1 METKSRLWII
11 LFAIV
16 FAVVLVWPNIGHR
29 VVQVHFLPD
38 LSTSEITDKAGEIKK
53 YVHDQYGYHSN
64 IEQDENGVSY
74 LQVEGNFVQTAFLNE
89 LSRFDGVDS
98 ARVFLEPLWMEKN
111 LKAYP
116 FKLGLDLQGGMNL
129 VLEADFDSL
138 KNRLLD
144 RYPPSYTEDLQN
156 RINSEQDKDKKKTLE
171 FELSQI
177 KDSMNFTDAKRQEYV
192 RGALEIIRS
201 RVDRTGVSEPMIRMQ
216 GTDRI
221 EISLPGVAS
230 PERAKNII
238 ASTARVEYH
247 LAEQTNEYS
256 TKAAK
261 YFPEYAELTSEAQ
274 REQKIEEISQA
285 IALPDHLRL
294 YASWDRVDKGSSEL
308 APTYFLALEKKS
320 VLDGN
325 DFSPNTYVGMDP
337 DSLQNTVNF
346 QLSAEGT
353 KKFAD
358 LTSENTGRFIAI
370 VIDNRVRSN
379 AQIRTPIL
387 TGSAQISGSFT
398 QEEANDLALIIK
410 EGALP
415 IPMDIVEERSVGP
428 SLGKDAV
435 NSGVFTLV
443 VGLTLVIAFILL
455 YYHTGGI
462 IAMFGLFLNLLFMA
476 GILAWM
482 KFTITLPGLAGI
494 VLTMGMAVDANV
506 IIYER
511 IKEEIKD
518 GKTIKAA
525 TSLGFDRA
533 TWTVVDSN
541 LTTLIAALVLS
552 QFGVGPVKGFA
563 VTLLVGILTTLF
575 TTLYIN
581 RTFVFLSVYD
591 FNFKFFSFGFFN
603 VFKDRVFFSFMKLKW
618 FSMFASTVIVLAFF
632 VVTFQ
637 KHGGMKQGIDF
648 AGGIRIDAE
657 LPQDVSI
664 ENLRSIIEEL
674 NIAASIQASEKGAST
689 LVKIEIGS
697 EEETRLQN
705 LIDAEDFIKGENI
718 STAVDYFRT
727 ELNKKL
733 AEQGTQ
739 QPVVFDSISQVGPTI
754 GKYLRSSAI
763 KLMVVVV
770 ILITIYIA
778 VRFELSYAMGA
789 LGSTLHD
796 IFMVFAFIGFLQI
809 PLSIPVIAAVLTI
822 IGYSINDTIV
832 IFDRI
837 RENRANSAEDSEY
850 VVDLSINETLVR
862 TINTSFTT
870 LITIIGL
877 YFWGGSELS
886 DMALVLIIGIMIGVY
901 SSSFIASPLVVLWD
915 RFAPQKR
922 KA

>member
-11 LFAIV
+11 LFTVV
-16 FAVVLVWPNIGHR
+16 FAFILVWPNIGHR
-29 VVQVHFLPD
+29 VVQVHFLPN
-38 LSTSEITDKAGEIKK
+38 LTTNEIKDKAQEIQE
-53 YVHDQYGYHSN
+53 YVQKQYAYESS
-64 IEQDENGVSY
+64 IKEDEDGTSY
-74 LQVEGNFVQTAFLNE
+74 LQVEGSFVQTAFLNE
-89 LSRFDGVDS
+89 LSRFDGVDP
-98 ARVFLEPLWMEKN
+98 ARVFLEPWWIEEK

-129 VLEADFDSL
+129 VLEADFNALEES
-138 KNRLLD
+138 LLD
-144 RYPPSYTEDLQN
+144 KFPPSYTKDLQE
-156 RINSEQDKDKKKTLE
+156 RIKNEQDKDKKKTLE
-171 FELSQI
+171 NELAQI
-177 KDSMNFTDAKRQEYV
+177 KDSMNFTDAKREEYV

-230 PERAKNII
+230 PERAKNVI
-238 ASTARVEYH
+238 ASTAQVEYF
-247 LAEQTNEYS
+247 LVEATNEYVA
-256 TKAAK
+256 KAAR
-261 YFPEYAELTSEAQ
+261 YFPEYANLTSEAQ
-274 REQKIEEISQA
+274 REQKIEEISQN
-285 IALPDHLRL
+285 IELPENLRL
-294 YASWDRVDKGSSEL
+294 YAAWDRIEKGSNDL
-308 APTYFLALEKKS
+308 APSYFLVLEKKP
-320 VLDGN
+320 VLDGD
-325 DFSPNTYVGMDP
+325 DFSPNTYVGRHP
-337 DSLQNTVNF
+337 DTLQTTVNF
-346 QLSAEGT
+346 ELNSEGT
-353 KKFAD
+353 KKFGK
-358 LTSENTGRFIAI
+358 LTSENIGRSIAI

-379 AQIRTPIL
+379 AGINTPIL
-387 TGSAQISGSFT
+387 TGSAQIQGNFT

-428 SLGKDAV
+428 SLGKEAIS
-435 NSGVFTLV
+435 SGVFTLI
-443 VGLTLVIAFILL
+443 VGLSLVIAFILL
-455 YYHTGGI
+455 YYHAGGI
-462 IAMFGLFLNLLFMA
+462 IATVGLFLNLLFMA

-511 IKEEIKD
+511 IKEEIKN
-518 GKTIKAA
+518 GKTLKAA
-525 TSLGFDRA
+525 TSMGFERA

-541 LTTLIAALVLS
+541 LTTLIAAIVLS

-575 TTLYIN
+575 TTLYVN
-581 RTFVFLSVYD
+581 KAFLYLSVYD
-591 FNFKFFSFGFFN
+591 FNLKFFSFGFRSIL
-603 VFKDRVFFSFMKLKW
+603 KGRVFFSFMRLKW
-618 FSMFASTVIVLAFF
+618 FSMTLSTILIIAFF
-632 VVTFQ
+632 AITFQ

-664 ENLRSIIEEL
+664 QSLRSVIEEL
-674 NIAASIQASEKGAST
+674 GIVATTQTSEKGENT

-705 LIDAEDFIKGENI
+705 LIDAEGFVKGENI
-718 STAVDYFRT
+718 STAVDYFRA
-727 ELNKKL
+727 ELNNKL
-733 AEQGTQ
+733 LEQGVQ

-754 GKYLRSSAI
+754 GKYLRNSAI
-763 KLMVVVV
+763 KLMIVVV
-770 ILITIYIA
+770 ILVTIYVA
-778 VRFELSYAMGA
+778 FRFQLSYAVGA

-796 IFMVFAFIGFLQI
+796 IFLVFAFIGFLQI

-837 RENRANSAEDSEY
+837 RENRANSAEDNEY
-850 VVDLSINETLVR
+850 VVDLAINETLVR

-886 DMALVLIIGIMIGVY
+886 DMALVLIIGIVIGVY
-901 SSSFIASPLVVLWD
+901 SSSFIASPMVVLWD
-915 RFAPQKR
+915 RFSPIKR